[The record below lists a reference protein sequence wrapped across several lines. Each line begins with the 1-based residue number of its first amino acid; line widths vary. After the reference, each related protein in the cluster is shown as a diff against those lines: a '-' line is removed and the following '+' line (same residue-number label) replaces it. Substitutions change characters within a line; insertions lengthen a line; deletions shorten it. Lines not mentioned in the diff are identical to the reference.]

1 MNRRKTL
8 ITLTLTLLSILA
20 VICVGIFWRPLAFA
34 FATSRMDREE
44 QRELLYNVNHEVLAA
59 ELRKFA
65 TEERWSRQGS
75 GSEPTLVNAND
86 PRLPAA
92 LRVLHSSGTSIYD
105 DRIEYDCGGPF
116 LGFGIAVFRE
126 GNPGY
131 GTKKLG
137 DGIWFYAEDGRVP
150 SR

>member
-1 MNRRKTL
+1 MNRRKIL
-8 ITLTLTLLSILA
+8 IALMLTLLSVLA
-20 VICVGIFWRPLAFA
+20 VIFVGSLWRPLAFA

-44 QRELLYNVNHEVLAA
+44 ERELLYNVNHEILAA

-65 TEERWSRQGS
+65 IEERWSKQDGS
-75 GSEPTLVNAND
+75 SEPMLVNAND
-86 PRLPAA
+86 PRLPTA
-92 LRVLHSSGTSIYD
+92 LRVLYSSGMSIYN
-105 DRIEYDCGGPF
+105 DRIEYDCGGS
-116 LGFGIAVFRE
+116 LLSFGIAVFRE
-126 GNPGY
+126 GNPGH